1 MISRMCPLGS
11 SQYTPRPPSLV
22 LNSPGRRLNGSAQY
36 GKLAFLDPAE
46 DHVELRLADQ
56 ERIVLRMWGT
66 VVVGEVERNVI
77 CDLNNQ
83 KGTKGRWLRQTEDL
97 RQEGCRLLLV
107 AYADNRVVQLNS
119 HKIDAT
125 GGRPD
130 GCSVVAKRR
139 IVHGRLERQL

>member
-1 MISRMCPLGS
+1 M
-11 SQYTPRPPSLV
+11 
-22 LNSPGRRLNGSAQY
+22 
-36 GKLAFLDPAE
+36 
-46 DHVELRLADQ
+46 
-56 ERIVLRMWGT
+56 LRMWGT

-119 HKIDAT
+119 HKT
-125 GGRPD
+125 RRYRRP
-130 GCSVVAKRR
+130 ARR
-139 IVHGRLERQL
+139 L